1 MMARGLL
8 MADHDLGPGERAG
21 RARRRFMLM
30 LVIGGGALG
39 GILGGVIGGSSA
51 GKGGFDPTHL
61 TLNPVVAVLMAA
73 GCLVALIGLPLYL
86 FAKVDEMKAKRN
98 LKAMTAGCLGVLG
111 GYPAWQMLAA
121 GGFVPQPSAL
131 GMFVIAYG
139 VMALVS
145 LFLRFRG

>member
-1 MMARGLL
+1 MAE
-8 MADHDLGPGERAG
+8 HDLGPGERAG

-30 LVIGGGALG
+30 LIIGGGALG

-51 GKGGFDPTHL
+51 GKGGFDPAHL
-61 TLNPVVAVLMAA
+61 TLNPAAAVLMAA
-73 GCLVALIGLPLYL
+73 GCLIALVALPLYM
-86 FAKVDEMKAKRN
+86 FVKVDEMKAKRN
-98 LKAMTAGCLGVLG
+98 MKAMTAGCLAVIG

-139 VMALVS
+139 IMALVS